1 MQAIISWRK
10 GREDMKK
17 GRLSY
22 SSREALRGI
31 LFIAPWL
38 IGFVFLFL
46 RPFISAV
53 IYSFNDV
60 DLSSGE
66 VVTLFRGFGN
76 YVDAFADDTK
86 FIMHLTQ
93 SLGTMVYQV
102 PLVVFFSLFIAT
114 VLNQKFK
121 SRGFFRAGVLP
132 AHHHFLRR
140 GAGHHQRRRHVQ
152 RHADGRKDHLY
163 DADGIGTGYSAG

>member
-1 MQAIISWRK
+1 
-10 GREDMKK
+10 MKK

-76 YVDAFADDTK
+76 YVDAFADDC
-86 FIMHLTQ
+86 
-93 SLGTMVYQV
+93 
-102 PLVVFFSLFIAT
+102 
-114 VLNQKFK
+114 
-121 SRGFFRAGVLP
+121 
-132 AHHHFLRR
+132 
-140 GAGHHQRRRHVQ
+140 QRQ
-152 RHADGRKDHLY
+152 
-163 DADGIGTGYSAG
+163 

>member
-1 MQAIISWRK
+1 
-10 GREDMKK
+10 MKK

-121 SRGFFRAGVLP
+121 SRGFFRLVFFRPSFVTFYFSYFHASV
-132 AHHHFLRR
+132 HHICLQALKRQIPL
-140 GAGHHQRRRHVQ
+140 QR
-152 RHADGRKDHLY
+152 
-163 DADGIGTGYSAG
+163 ISP

>member
-1 MQAIISWRK
+1 
-10 GREDMKK
+10 MKK

-66 VVTLFRGFGN
+66 VVTFSG
-76 YVDAFADDTK
+76 ASA
-86 FIMHLTQ
+86 IMLT
-93 SLGTMVYQV
+93 
-102 PLVVFFSLFIAT
+102 PLPTTPNLLCI
-114 VLNQKFK
+114 
-121 SRGFFRAGVLP
+121 
-132 AHHHFLRR
+132 
-140 GAGHHQRRRHVQ
+140 
-152 RHADGRKDHLY
+152 
-163 DADGIGTGYSAG
+163 